1 MENLRKF
8 YIDGQWVDPI
18 STRTMQV
25 VNPASE
31 EKIGDVA
38 LGNAEDV
45 DQAVAAA
52 SSAFEK
58 FSQFSKKDRLD
69 LLKTLLFI
77 TDRRLEDLAQA
88 MSMEMGAP
96 ITMARSAQADA
107 ATGHLKGFIDAL
119 EDYEERIKLKNGD
132 IIVREPIG
140 VCGLITPWNWPIT
153 KLP

>member
-45 DQAVAAA
+45 DRAVAAA
-52 SSAFEK
+52 SSAFGK
-58 FSQFSKKDRLD
+58 ILSVQ
-69 LLKTLLFI
+69 
-77 TDRRLEDLAQA
+77 
-88 MSMEMGAP
+88 
-96 ITMARSAQADA
+96 
-107 ATGHLKGFIDAL
+107 
-119 EDYEERIKLKNGD
+119 
-132 IIVREPIG
+132 
-140 VCGLITPWNWPIT
+140 
-153 KLP
+153 